1 MRISRTHV
9 STFLRSEEGGQAVI
23 EMALLLPLMLLL
35 VFGVAELTQAYSVA
49 ITISAST
56 REGGRIAGA
65 LVNGGGTLG
74 CGGGNS
80 PNAATVDPQII
91 AAVERV
97 LTASGTSINLA
108 DVGEIHI
115 YKSDAN
121 GNEVSGV
128 VNRFTYSLNAGT
140 TVDGQPLDFVATSNG
155 WPVCSRTN
163 VSPADPAGVSL
174 TYTYRGRTPL
184 KWMIPGLATISI
196 SNRAVMDLNA
206 TR

>member
-1 MRISRTHV
+1 MGFLRRPAHRADSDPQQEHRNPHRAPGLMRISRTHV

-80 PNAATVDPQII
+80 PHAATVDAQIM
-91 AAVERV
+91 AAGGGG
-97 LTASGTSINLA
+97 L
-108 DVGEIHI
+108 
-115 YKSDAN
+115 
-121 GNEVSGV
+121 
-128 VNRFTYSLNAGT
+128 
-140 TVDGQPLDFVATSNG
+140 
-155 WPVCSRTN
+155 
-163 VSPADPAGVSL
+163 
-174 TYTYRGRTPL
+174 GR
-184 KWMIPGLATISI
+184 
-196 SNRAVMDLNA
+196 
-206 TR
+206 